1 MEELN
6 QQLDSAARMANRRMD
21 GPALLDAYDG
31 LMSDADTLAEARNV
45 IGMLS
50 AEQER
55 TVTRAIAICGRVG
68 MGRLT
73 DAEASV
79 RLSGEALRRAASLP
93 PTSRA

>member
-1 MEELN
+1 MDEMN
-6 QQLDSAARMANRRMD
+6 RRLDLAADMANRRMD
-21 GPALLDAYDG
+21 GPMMMDAYDG
-31 LMSDADTLAEARNV
+31 LMDDADTLAEARNV
-45 IGMLS
+45 IGMLD

-79 RLSGEALRRAASLP
+79 RLSGEALRRAAGLP
-93 PTSRA
+93 PTGRA